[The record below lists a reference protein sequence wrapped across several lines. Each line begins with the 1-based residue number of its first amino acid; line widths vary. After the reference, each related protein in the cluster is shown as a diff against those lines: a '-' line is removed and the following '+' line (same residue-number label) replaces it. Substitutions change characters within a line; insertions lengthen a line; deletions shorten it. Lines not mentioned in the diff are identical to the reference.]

1 MFSKLLRFV
10 PDFII
15 DPIYDAI
22 FAEFVR
28 RGNII
33 LEEYGWSE
41 NDRN

>member
-1 MFSKLLRFV
+1 MLSKLLWFV

-33 LEEYGWSE
+33 LEEDGW
-41 NDRN
+41 NNDDRN

>member
-1 MFSKLLRFV
+1 MLSKLLQFV
-10 PDFII
+10 PDFLL

-33 LEEYGWSE
+33 LEEDGW
-41 NDRN
+41 NNDDRN

>member
-1 MFSKLLRFV
+1 MLSNLVRLL
-10 PDFII
+10 PDFIL

-33 LEEYGWSE
+33 FDYDLTD

>member
-1 MFSKLLRFV
+1 MLNKLIRFV
-10 PDFII
+10 PDCIL

-33 LEEYGWSE
+33 FEYDLTD

>member
-1 MFSKLLRFV
+1 MLSKLIRLL
-10 PDFII
+10 PDCIL

-33 LEEYGWSE
+33 FEEDLDSD
-41 NDRN
+41 DRN

>member
-1 MFSKLLRFV
+1 MLNNLIRLL
-10 PDFII
+10 PDCIL

-33 LEEYGWSE
+33 FEYE
-41 NDRN
+41 LTDNDRN